1 MTKTE
6 KIEDVASTL
15 YYQWIITDA
24 LKNDDNPD
32 IDNYMRVIEKI
43 RNIEA
48 IYTEQEII
56 DNNLLCD
63 IW

>member
-1 MTKTE
+1 MTNAE

-32 IDNYMRVIEKI
+32 IDNYMRVIDKI
-43 RNIEA
+43 KHIEDTC
-48 IYTEQEII
+48 TEQEII